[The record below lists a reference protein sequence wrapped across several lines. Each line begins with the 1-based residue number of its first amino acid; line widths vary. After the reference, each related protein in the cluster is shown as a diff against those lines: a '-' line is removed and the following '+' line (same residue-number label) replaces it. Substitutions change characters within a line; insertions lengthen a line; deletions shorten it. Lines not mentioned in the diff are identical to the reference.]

1 MSTLIIFVIVAI
13 SVFLSL
19 YSYAISHSKKGLPN
33 ESVQK
38 TKTFKLKILSFCL
51 VAVYAF
57 RLFSTDVIR
66 QSVALVPTEAL
77 AGFSSV
83 GIALITILRALTN
96 LAVIVAMMAP
106 WYNVKFIKNLMV
118 FFVPIVYI
126 TNVCVFKWHIISF
139 VGAGAALTLNY
150 RTMQFA
156 LECIFVLCLS
166 SFYIYDKIEQKDFK
180 FSGKQFLLTVAG
192 IIAMIFAVL
201 PLESLQTLFGLPNL
215 VADEFSF
222 FHRMLIY
229 LTFALPVT
237 IYFATKNK
245 AYVVRDFVLTF
256 LSICGFVTF
265 FSLYGTDFSVS
276 NVPLHLCHTAIILM
290 LISFVF
296 KSKKFFYFNYFINVI
311 GALIA
316 VLIPDVTA
324 KFFEPDTLQFWYNHI
339 YAVFLPILGVAL
351 KIFPRPNLKMMKN
364 AVVVFSIYYVFAA
377 VINTWFANF
386 DPSVDYFFMRGDHV
400 LEFFSFAFPLK
411 YNYIY
416 TFRFAGL
423 TWTIYPVYWLAL
435 YVGFV
440 LFAFAEWLVY
450 ASLFKV
456 FDDWGLLFNKNKMLK
471 MDMINLKKEMQGRDV
486 LQPVDPKGV
495 EMIKIEGFSKK
506 YGGSNRYAVKDF
518 NLQVNAGEVFGFIG
532 HNGAGKSTTIKSL
545 VGIHSITEGKI
556 EVCGFDI
563 EKQPLQAKL
572 NVGYVSDNHSVY
584 EKLTGR
590 EYINYVADLYLVSKE
605 DRQERMY
612 KYTEMFGLQD
622 FIDNEIKSY
631 SHGMKQKIVVIAS
644 LIHNPK
650 VWVLDEPLTGLDP
663 TSAWQIKECM
673 KEHAQAG
680 NIVFFSSH
688 VIEVVEKICDRIA
701 IINGGELKGIFD
713 LNELHKQGQSV
724 ENLYL
729 SFVDNYAIKRW
740 QKRKKCLAE

>member
-1 MSTLIIFVIVAI
+1 MLTLIIFAVVAI
-13 SVFLSL
+13 FVFLL
-19 YSYAISHSKKGLPN
+19 FYLFAIRPNKKGLTN
-33 ESVQK
+33 EAIQK
-38 TKTFKLKILSFCL
+38 AKIFILKILSVCL
-51 VAVYAF
+51 VTVYAF

-66 QSVALVPTEAL
+66 QSIALEPIQAL
-77 AGFSSV
+77 AGFSPA
-83 GIALITILRALTN
+83 GIAFITILRALTN
-96 LAVIVAMMAP
+96 VAVIVAMMSP
-106 WYNVKFIKNLMV
+106 WYNLKFTKNLMS
-118 FFVPIVYI
+118 FFVPAVYI
-126 TNVCVFKWHIISF
+126 ANVCVFRWNILSF
-139 VGAGAALTLNY
+139 VGADEASTLNY
-150 RTMQFA
+150 RTVQFA
-156 LECIFVLCLS
+156 LECILVLCIS
-166 SFYIYDKIEQKDFK
+166 AFYIYDKIVQKDFK
-180 FSGKQFLLTVAG
+180 FSVKQPFLTVAG
-192 IIAMIFAVL
+192 VVAMMFAVL
-201 PLESLQTLFGLPNL
+201 PLESLSTLFGLPNL

-222 FHRMLIY
+222 FHRILVY
-229 LTFALPVT
+229 FTFLLPVA

-245 AYVVRDFVLTF
+245 PYAVRDFVLTF

-311 GALIA
+311 GAFIA
-316 VLIPDVTA
+316 VVIPDVTA
-324 KFFEPDTLQFWYNHI
+324 KFFEPGTLQFWYNHV

-364 AVVVFSIYYVFAA
+364 AVAVFTIYYVFAA
-377 VINTWFANF
+377 IINTWFANF

-416 TFRFAGL
+416 TFNFAGL
-423 TWTIYPVYWLAL
+423 TWTVYPVYWLAL

-440 LFAFAEWLVY
+440 LFTFAEWLVY
-450 ASLFKV
+450 VSLFKV
-456 FDDWGLLFNKNKMLK
+456 FDDWGLLFNKYQMLK
-471 MDMINLKKEMQGRDV
+471 IDMINLKKEMQGKDIF
-486 LQPVDPKGV
+486 QPLLPKGAD
-495 EMIKIEGFSKK
+495 MIKIEGFSKK
-506 YGGSNRYAVKDF
+506 YSGSNRYAVKDF

-545 VGIHSITEGKI
+545 VGIQSITEGKI
-556 EVCGFDI
+556 EICGFDI

-572 NVGYVSDNHSVY
+572 NVGYVSDNHAVY

-590 EYINYVADLYLVSKE
+590 EYINYVADLYLVSNA

-612 KYTEMFGLQD
+612 KYTEMFGLQN

-673 KEHAQAG
+673 KEHAKKG

-701 IINGGELKGIFD
+701 IINGGELKGVFN
-713 LNELHKQGQSV
+713 LNELRKQGQSV
-724 ENLYL
+724 EKLYL
-729 SFVDNYAIKRW
+729 SFVENNETKTW
-740 QKRKKCLAE
+740 QKRNKCLAE

>member
-1 MSTLIIFVIVAI
+1 MLTVIIFAIVAI
-13 SVFLSL
+13 SVFLL
-19 YSYAISHSKKGLPN
+19 LNFFAIRPKRMGVSN
-33 ESVQK
+33 ELIQK
-38 TKTFKLKILSFCL
+38 TKTLKLKILSVGL
-51 VAVYAF
+51 VIIYAF
-57 RLFSTDVIR
+57 RLFSIDVIR
-66 QSVALVPTEAL
+66 ESIALAPTQAL
-77 AGFSSV
+77 AGFSPV
-83 GIALITILRALTN
+83 GIALITLLRMLTN
-96 LAVIVAMMAP
+96 VAVIVAMMAP
-106 WYNVKFIKNLMV
+106 WYNLKFTKNLAA
-118 FFVPIVYI
+118 FFVPVVYI
-126 TNVCVFKWHIISF
+126 ANVCVFNWHIIGF
-139 VGAGAALTLNY
+139 VGAEQASTFNY
-150 RTMQFA
+150 RTLQFA
-156 LECIFVLCLS
+156 LECILALCIS
-166 SFYIYDKIEQKDFK
+166 SFYLYDKIDQKDFK
-180 FSGKQFLLTVAG
+180 GFGKQLLIMVAV
-192 IIAMIFAVL
+192 IVAMIFAVL
-201 PLESLQTLFGLPNL
+201 PLESLRTLFGSPEL
-215 VADEFSF
+215 VADEFGL

-229 LTFALPVT
+229 LTFGVPVA

-245 AYVVRDFVLTF
+245 EYAARDFVLTF
-256 LSICGFVTF
+256 LAICGFVTF
-265 FSLYGTDFSVS
+265 FSLYGTDYTVS

-316 VLIPDVTA
+316 VLIPDITSN
-324 KFFEPDTLQFWYNHI
+324 FFEPGTLQFWYNHM

-416 TFRFAGL
+416 TFQFAGL

-440 LFAFAEWLVY
+440 LFTFAEWFVY
-450 ASLFKV
+450 ASLYKV
-456 FDDWGLLFNKNKMLK
+456 FDDWGLLIRKYKMLK
-471 MDMINLKKEMQGRDV
+471 MDMLNLKKEMQGRDIN
-486 LQPVDPKGV
+486 QPLHPEG
-495 EMIKIEGFSKK
+495 ENMIKIEGFSKK

-545 VGIHSITEGKI
+545 VGIQSITEGKM

-572 NVGYVSDNHSVY
+572 NIGYVSDNHAVY

-590 EYINYVADLYLVSKE
+590 EYINYVADLYLVSKT
-605 DRQERMY
+605 DREERMN
-612 KYTEMFGLQD
+612 KYVQMFGLQN

-631 SHGMKQKIVVIAS
+631 SHGMKQKIVVISS

-650 VWVLDEPLTGLDP
+650 VWILDEPLTGLDP

-673 KEHAQAG
+673 KEHAKAG

-701 IINGGELKGIFD
+701 IINGGELKGVYN
-713 LNELHKQGQSV
+713 LNELRAQGQSV
-724 ENLYL
+724 EDLYL
-729 SFVDNYAIKRW
+729 SFIDNQAIKNMVA
-740 QKRKKCLAE
+740 KEA